1 MSVTEAFGDI
11 ASLIAQMAPEKVI
24 NLKASSAMSAQVE
37 ALISKKKEG
46 NITPD
51 ESAELE
57 RFLGL
62 DIFISLAKARAR
74 LILHQ

>member
-24 NLKASSAMSAQVE
+24 NLKASSTMSAQVE

-46 NITPD
+46 SITPD